1 MWYNEFKFNLYYLV
15 FKIILRG
22 DFMSINTDKPYSDI
36 IEYYKEEKF
45 FIKSTIQIN
54 YIPNIS
60 FIKNRGQRYIITG
73 VKLIESNDV
82 ANIDKILK
90 VVNKCDKFI
99 KNDIKSSPKLEYE
112 HGKLD
117 TGTCKLFYVY
127 KDLIQGLSGDGLN
140 FNYFRGQSHDYPLLP
155 GALRYKIDSD
165 YINDFESI
173 YRKLA
178 LEFPDT
184 IDYVSPNPI
193 SKIVE
198 REPNLSILQHYGLKT
213 ALLDITKN
221 PYIAMLFML
230 NDKVYDLKN
239 PTLYLFKIDDGVAGK
254 TSLFSEVRKSHTN
267 ERIIAQKGAFLNFE
281 KVLDNNIK
289 EKIPYVK
296 LVLKLDKNMYDSIRV
311 KGKINFAH
319 IKEETTQLINRYN
332 GISEEDSRELFNLV
346 NMSKV
351 FKIDAFNSLN
361 KDLENKLKE
370 YCYTKEDMFP
380 DFESRI
386 RYISNKYKK

>member
-1 MWYNEFKFNLYYLV
+1 
-15 FKIILRG
+15 
-22 DFMSINTDKPYSDI
+22 MSINTDKPYADI
-36 IEYYKEEKF
+36 IKYYKEEDF
-45 FIKSTIQIN
+45 FKKSTIEIN
-54 YIPNIS
+54 YIPNLS
-60 FIKNRGQRYIITG
+60 FIKNGGQRYIITG
-73 VKLIESNDV
+73 VKFIESDDGDN
-82 ANIDKILK
+82 NEKISK
-90 VVNKCDKFI
+90 IVNNCNKFI

-112 HGKLD
+112 YGKLD

-127 KDLIQGLSGDGLN
+127 KDLIQGLCGEGLR

-155 GALRYKIDSD
+155 GALRYKKDSD

-178 LEFPDT
+178 LEFPET
-184 IDYVSPNPI
+184 IDYVSLNPI
-193 SKIVE
+193 SNIAE

-230 NDKVYDLKN
+230 DDNAWDLKN
-239 PTLYLFKIDDGVAGK
+239 PTLYFFKIDDGISGK
-254 TSLFSEVRKSHTN
+254 SSLFSEVRKSHTN

-296 LVLKLDKNMYDSIRV
+296 LVLKFDANMYISIR
-311 KGKINFAH
+311 KEDKINH
-319 IKEETTQLINRYN
+319 YDIDVKTTQLINRE
-332 GISEEDSRELFNLV
+332 IVSSENQLDELY
-346 NMSKV
+346 
-351 FKIDAFNSLN
+351 SLLYFDTKFLNDMFVSVN

-380 DFESRI
+380 DFENRI
-386 RYISNKYKK
+386 RYLSNKYKKSEEEAMRNAEHIIEDKDKADD

>member
-1 MWYNEFKFNLYYLV
+1 MNINEEMPYIN
-15 FKIILRG
+15 IL
-22 DFMSINTDKPYSDI
+22 DT
-36 IEYYKEEKF
+36 YKEEDYFLKT
-45 FIKSTIQIN
+45 TIEIM
-54 YIPNIS
+54 YIPNFS
-60 FIKNRGQRYIITG
+60 YIKNGGSRYLITG
-73 VKLIESNDV
+73 VKFKGSNDR
-82 ANIDKILK
+82 NNKSKIIGLAK
-90 VVNKCDKFI
+90 NCDYFI
-99 KNDIKSSPKLEYE
+99 KKDIESSPKLDFVIRGSKDSK
-112 HGKLD
+112 HILD

-140 FNYFRGQSHDYPLLP
+140 FNYFRGQSHDYTLLP
-155 GALRYKIDSD
+155 GALRYKVDSD
-165 YINDFESI
+165 YIKDFESI

-184 IDYVSPNPI
+184 IDYVPLNPI
-193 SKIVE
+193 SKIAE

-230 NDKVYDLKN
+230 KDKVEDLKE
-239 PTLYLFKIDDGVAGK
+239 PALYFFKIDDSISSRS
-254 TSLFSEVRKSHTN
+254 TLFSEVRKSHTN

-281 KVLDNNIK
+281 KILENNVK

-296 LVLKLDKNMYDSIRV
+296 LVLKFDANTYMSIR
-311 KGKINFAH
+311 KEGKINNYD
-319 IKEETTQLINRYN
+319 IDEETTRLINREIDSY
-332 GISEEDSRELFNLV
+332 GRQLDELYSLLYFEDKFLGDMFIS
-346 NMSKV
+346 
-351 FKIDAFNSLN
+351 IN

-386 RYISNKYKK
+386 NYLSKRYKESDKNIYFISGF

>member
-1 MWYNEFKFNLYYLV
+1 
-15 FKIILRG
+15 
-22 DFMSINTDKPYSDI
+22 MSINTDKPYSDI

-184 IDYVSPNPI
+184 IDYVSLNPI

-296 LVLKLDKNMYDSIRV
+296 LVLKLDENMYDSIRV

-346 NMSKV
+346 NMSKL

>member
-1 MWYNEFKFNLYYLV
+1 M
-15 FKIILRG
+15 KIDI
-22 DFMSINTDKPYSDI
+22 DKPYANI
-36 IEYYKEEKF
+36 IDSYKEEDF
-45 FIKSTIQIN
+45 FIKTTIVIN

-60 FIKNRGQRYIITG
+60 FVKNGGQRYIITG
-73 VKLIESNDV
+73 VKLIESDDEVNKE
-82 ANIDKILK
+82 KISKL
-90 VVNKCDKFI
+90 VNKCNKFI
-99 KNDIKSSPKLEYE
+99 EDDIESSPKLIYE
-112 HGKLD
+112 HGELD

-140 FNYFRGQSHDYPLLP
+140 FNYFRGQSHDYSLLP
-155 GALRYKIDSD
+155 GALRYKVDSD
-165 YINDFESI
+165 YIKDFESI

-184 IDYVSPNPI
+184 IDYVSLYPI
-193 SKIVE
+193 SKIIE

-230 NDKVYDLKN
+230 NDKAWDLKE
-239 PTLYLFKIDDGVAGK
+239 PALYFFKIDDGISSRS
-254 TSLFSEVRKSHTN
+254 TLFSEVRKSHTN

-281 KVLDNNIK
+281 KVLDNKIK

-296 LVLKLDKNMYDSIRV
+296 LVLKFDANTYMSIRK
-311 KGKINFAH
+311 KGKINH
-319 IKEETTQLINRYN
+319 YDIDEKTTRLINR
-332 GISEEDSRELFNLV
+332 GIDSSEDQLNELF
-346 NMSKV
+346 
-351 FKIDAFNSLN
+351 SLLYFEKKFLNDMYISIN

-380 DFESRI
+380 DFENRI
-386 RYISNKYKK
+386 RYLSDKYKKYKEEILWNIQQIIEDKEKTDD

>member
-1 MWYNEFKFNLYYLV
+1 MEFN
-15 FKIILRG
+15 I
-22 DFMSINTDKPYSDI
+22 DKPYANI
-36 IEYYKEEKF
+36 IDSYKEGDF
-45 FIKSTIQIN
+45 FKKSTIVIN

-60 FIKNRGQRYIITG
+60 FVKNGGQRYIITG
-73 VKLIESNDV
+73 VKLIESDDEVNKE
-82 ANIDKILK
+82 KISKL
-90 VVNKCDKFI
+90 VNKCNKFI
-99 KNDIKSSPKLEYE
+99 EDDIESSPKLIYE
-112 HGKLD
+112 HGELD

-140 FNYFRGQSHDYPLLP
+140 FNYFRGQSHDYQLLP
-155 GALRYKIDSD
+155 GALRYKVDSD
-165 YINDFESI
+165 YIKDFENI

-184 IDYVSPNPI
+184 IDYVSLNPI
-193 SKIVE
+193 SKIAE

-230 NDKVYDLKN
+230 KDNVEDLKESA
-239 PTLYLFKIDDGVAGK
+239 LYFFKIGDGISSRS
-254 TSLFSEVRKSHTN
+254 TLFSEVRKSHTN

-281 KVLDNNIK
+281 KILENNVK

-296 LVLKLDKNMYDSIRV
+296 LVLKFDANMYISMRKEGGINQYDIDPKNTKLIDREIESYGKQLDELYSLLYFEDKFLGDMFISI
-311 KGKINFAH
+311 
-319 IKEETTQLINRYN
+319 
-332 GISEEDSRELFNLV
+332 
-346 NMSKV
+346 
-351 FKIDAFNSLN
+351 N

-386 RYISNKYKK
+386 NYLSKRYKESDKNIYFISGF

>member
-1 MWYNEFKFNLYYLV
+1 ME
-15 FKIILRG
+15 IDI
-22 DFMSINTDKPYSDI
+22 DKPYANI
-36 IEYYKEEKF
+36 IDSYKEEDF
-45 FIKSTIQIN
+45 FKKSTIEIS

-60 FIKNRGQRYIITG
+60 FIKNGGQRYIITG
-73 VKLIESNDV
+73 VKLIESDDEVNKE
-82 ANIDKILK
+82 KISKL
-90 VVNKCDKFI
+90 VNKCNKFI
-99 KNDIKSSPKLEYE
+99 EDDIESSPKLVYE
-112 HGKLD
+112 HGELD

-155 GALRYKIDSD
+155 GALRYKIDSE

-184 IDYVSPNPI
+184 IDYVSLNPI
-193 SKIVE
+193 SEIAE

-239 PTLYLFKIDDGVAGK
+239 PTLYLFKIDDANAGK

-281 KVLDNNIK
+281 KVLDKNIK

-296 LVLKLDKNMYDSIRV
+296 IVLKLDENMYDSIRV

-319 IKEETTQLINRYN
+319 IKEETTQLINRDN
-332 GISEEDSRELFNLV
+332 GISKEDSRELFNLV
-346 NMSKV
+346 NMSKL
-351 FKIDAFNSLN
+351 FKINAFNSLN

>member
-1 MWYNEFKFNLYYLV
+1 
-15 FKIILRG
+15 
-22 DFMSINTDKPYSDI
+22 MSINTDKPYSDI
-36 IEYYKEEKF
+36 IEYYKEEIF

-73 VKLIESNDV
+73 VKLIESNDI

-99 KNDIKSSPKLEYE
+99 KNDIKSSPKFEYE

-127 KDLIQGLSGDGLN
+127 KDLIQGLCDEGLK
-140 FNYFRGQSHDYPLLP
+140 FNYFRGQSHDYTLLP
-155 GALRYKIDSD
+155 GALRYEKDSD

-184 IDYVSPNPI
+184 IDYVSLNPI

-230 NDKVYDLKN
+230 NDNVWNVNN
-239 PTLYLFKIDDGVAGK
+239 PTLYFFKIDDGVAGK
-254 TSLFSEVRKSHTN
+254 SSLFSEVRKSHTN

-281 KVLDNNIK
+281 KVLDKKIK

-296 LVLKLDKNMYDSIRV
+296 LVLTLDDKLYKSIRK
-311 KGKINFAH
+311 KGKINHEH
-319 IKEETTQLINRYN
+319 IKEKTTQLIDRDND
-332 GISEEDSRELFNLV
+332 IFETESKELFNLLYL
-346 NMSKV
+346 SKL
-351 FKIDAFNSLN
+351 FDINSFIALN
-361 KDLENKLKE
+361 IDLENKLKE

-380 DFESRI
+380 DFENRI
-386 RYISNKYKK
+386 RYLSNKYKNLDEEAMRNADHIIEDNDTTDD

>member
-1 MWYNEFKFNLYYLV
+1 MEFN
-15 FKIILRG
+15 I
-22 DFMSINTDKPYSDI
+22 DKPYASI
-36 IEYYKEEKF
+36 IDSYKEEGF
-45 FIKSTIQIN
+45 FKKSTIEIN

-60 FIKNRGQRYIITG
+60 FVKNGGQRYIITG
-73 VKLIESNDV
+73 VKLIESDDEVNKE
-82 ANIDKILK
+82 KISKL
-90 VVNKCDKFI
+90 VNKCNKFI
-99 KNDIKSSPKLEYE
+99 EEDIESSPKLIYE
-112 HGKLD
+112 HGELD

-165 YINDFESI
+165 YIKDFESI

-184 IDYVSPNPI
+184 IDYISLNLT
-193 SKIVE
+193 SKIIE

-230 NDKVYDLKN
+230 NDKVWDLKE
-239 PTLYLFKIDDGVAGK
+239 PALYFFKIDDSISSRS
-254 TSLFSEVRKSHTN
+254 TLFSEVRKSHTN

-281 KVLDNNIK
+281 KVLDENIK

-296 LVLKLDKNMYDSIRV
+296 LVLKFDANMYMYMR
-311 KGKINFAH
+311 KECKINH
-319 IKEETTQLINRYN
+319 YDIDVKTTRLIDREIDSSEDQLN
-332 GISEEDSRELFNLV
+332 ELF
-346 NMSKV
+346 
-351 FKIDAFNSLN
+351 SLLYFDTNFLKEMFISIN

-380 DFESRI
+380 DFENKI
-386 RYISNKYKK
+386 RYLSNKYNDDNPKTKKLNINDENE

>member
-1 MWYNEFKFNLYYLV
+1 ME
-15 FKIILRG
+15 IDI
-22 DFMSINTDKPYSDI
+22 DKPYANI
-36 IEYYKEEKF
+36 IDSYKEEDF
-45 FIKSTIQIN
+45 FKKSTIEIS

-60 FIKNRGQRYIITG
+60 FIKNGGQRYLITG
-73 VKLIESNDV
+73 VKLIESDDEVNKE
-82 ANIDKILK
+82 KISKL
-90 VVNKCDKFI
+90 VNKCNKFI
-99 KNDIKSSPKLEYE
+99 EDDIESSPKLVYE
-112 HGKLD
+112 HGELD

-140 FNYFRGQSHDYPLLP
+140 FNYFRGQSHDYSLLP

-165 YINDFESI
+165 YIKDFESI

-184 IDYVSPNPI
+184 IDYVSLNLT
-193 SKIVE
+193 SKITE

-230 NDKVYDLKN
+230 RENIDEYRS
-239 PTLYLFKIDDGVAGK
+239 PTLYLFKINDNESNDV
-254 TSLFSEVRKSHTN
+254 TLFSEVRKTHTN

-281 KVLDNNIK
+281 KILDKNIK
-289 EKIPYVK
+289 EKITYAK
-296 LVLKLDKNMYDSIRV
+296 LVLKFDANMYISMRKEGGINQYDIDPKNTKLIDREIESYGKQLDELYSLLYFEDKFLGDMFISI
-311 KGKINFAH
+311 
-319 IKEETTQLINRYN
+319 
-332 GISEEDSRELFNLV
+332 
-346 NMSKV
+346 
-351 FKIDAFNSLN
+351 N

-386 RYISNKYKK
+386 NYLSKRYKESDKNIYFISGF